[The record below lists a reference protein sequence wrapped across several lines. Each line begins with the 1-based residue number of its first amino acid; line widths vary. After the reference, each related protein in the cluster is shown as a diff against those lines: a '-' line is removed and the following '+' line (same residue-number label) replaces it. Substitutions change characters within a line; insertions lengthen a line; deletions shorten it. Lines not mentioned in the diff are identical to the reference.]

1 MAGLSRRQTILAFVV
16 ILLIIGLL
24 FFISRDDLL
33 FRMAARLRDIKAQ
46 SDVLRDEILS
56 HGTNAPLFFIAIQ
69 IFQVIFAPIPGEA
82 SGLVGGYLFGTWPC
96 FVYSSIGL
104 TVGSAIAF
112 GGGRLLSSFFT
123 DKFRHRKFYQRFN
136 NLVNRGDYLIPF
148 VLFIF
153 PGFPKDSLSYLLG
166 MSSIPFPVFMFITT
180 VGRMPGTLLLSA
192 NGAEAY
198 NGDYIRLATL
208 IIFSAL
214 IVIPPMIYRHRML
227 EALYRWRARHNLPRE
242 PENDDQ

>member
-1 MAGLSRRQTILAFVV
+1 MAGLTRRQTILAFIV

-33 FRMAARLRDIKAQ
+33 FRIIGELRDFKTQ
-46 SDVLRDEILS
+46 SDVLRAEILS
-56 HGTNAPLFFIAIQ
+56 HGTQAPLFFIAIQ

-96 FVYSSIGL
+96 FIYSSVGL
-104 TVGSAIAF
+104 TIGSAIAF
-112 GGGRLLSSFFT
+112 GGGRLLGSFFT
-123 DKFRHRKFYQRFN
+123 EKFRHRKFYQRFN
-136 NLVNRGDYLIPF
+136 HLVSRGDYLIPF
-148 VLFIF
+148 VLFIL

-198 NGDYIRLATL
+198 NGDFLRLTIL
-208 IIFSAL
+208 IILSAL
-214 IVIPPMIYRHRML
+214 LIIPPMIFRHRML
-227 EALYRWRARHNLPRE
+227 EALQQWRARHKLPRE
-242 PENDDQ
+242 PGTDDQ